1 MRVSVIGGGVAG
13 AASAIALRRR
23 TGAEVT
29 VHEAYETV
37 SDQDAAGQVG
47 SFLSLAVNGLRGLD
61 ELGCLAA
68 VQAAGFPVAD
78 QLMWSASGKLLGRVP
93 RGRLASDTLHST
105 TLLRGRLVEVLR
117 AEAVRA
123 GARFVTGRRVVPSEA
138 EGDLVVAADGI
149 WSAARTALDPAA
161 PAPEYAGL
169 YSVSGVS
176 HLPDLARGSF
186 HMVFGHRGAFLYI
199 PAPDG
204 TVWWSAQVAAPEPPD
219 PAEVTSGLLEE
230 LYRTSRMPLEV
241 LRAATRV
248 DRPTPMHRLAELP
261 VWHDDRTV
269 LIGDAAH
276 PVGAGQGASMAIE
289 DAVALAGAVAASPDV
304 PSALAAY
311 TRLRRPRAARM
322 TRSAASNRDSKTP
335 GTMQRRVNDLLMPF
349 VFRHA
354 YARSTSWLYR

>member
-29 VHEAYETV
+29 VYEAYE
-37 SDQDAAGQVG
+37 DPAGQVG

-61 ELGCLAA
+61 ELGCLAQ
-68 VQAAGFPVAD
+68 VQAAGFQVAD
-78 QLMWSASGKLLGRVP
+78 QLMWSASGKLLGTVP

-117 AEAVRA
+117 AEAERA
-123 GARFVTGRRVVPSEA
+123 GARIVTGQRVDPAAA

-149 WSAARTALDPAA
+149 WSATRTTLDPAA
-161 PAPEYAGL
+161 PAVEYAGL

-176 HLPDLARGSF
+176 EGLGLAPGTF

-204 TVWWSAQVAAPEPPD
+204 TVWWSAQVASPEPPD
-219 PAEVTSGLLEE
+219 PAEVTLGLLTE
-230 LYRTSRMPLEV
+230 LYGSSRMPLDV

-248 DRPTPMHRLAELP
+248 DRAMPMHRLPELP
-261 VWHDDRTV
+261 VWHDGRTV
-269 LIGDAAH
+269 VIGDAAH

-289 DAVALAGAVAASPDV
+289 DAVALAGCVSEAPDI

-322 TRSAASNRDSKTP
+322 TKAAATNRDSKTP
-335 GTMQRRVNDLLMPF
+335 GTLQRRVNDLLMPF
-349 VFRHA
+349 VFRHT
-354 YARSTSWLYR
+354 YARATSWLYR

>member
-29 VHEAYETV
+29 VYEAYE
-37 SDQDAAGQVG
+37 DPAGQVG

-61 ELGCLAA
+61 ELGCLAQ

-78 QLMWSASGKLLGRVP
+78 QLMWSASGKLLGKVP

-117 AEAVRA
+117 AEAQRA
-123 GARFVTGRRVVPSEA
+123 GARIVTGQRVDPA
-138 EGDLVVAADGI
+138 APEGDLVVAADGI
-149 WSAARTALDPAA
+149 WSATRTALDPAA
-161 PAPEYAGL
+161 PAVEYAGL

-176 HLPDLARGSF
+176 EGLDLAPGTF

-204 TVWWSAQVAAPEPPD
+204 TVWWSAQVASPEPPD
-219 PAEVTSGLLEE
+219 PAEVTLGLLTDS
-230 LYRTSRMPLEV
+230 YRTSRTPLDV

-248 DRPTPMHRLAELP
+248 DRAMPMHRLAELP

-289 DAVALAGAVAASPDV
+289 DAVALAGCVAEAPDI
-304 PSALAAY
+304 PSALSAY

-322 TRSAASNRDSKTP
+322 TKAAATNRDSKTP
-335 GTMQRRVNDLLMPF
+335 GTLQRRVNDLLMPF
-349 VFRHA
+349 VFRHT
-354 YARSTSWLYR
+354 YARATSWLYR

>member
-13 AASAIALRRR
+13 AASAIALRRE

-29 VHEAYETV
+29 VHEAYE
-37 SDQDAAGQVG
+37 DPAGQVG

-61 ELGCLAA
+61 ALGCLAE
-68 VQAAGFPVAD
+68 VQAAGFPVAH
-78 QLMWSASGKLLGRVP
+78 QRMWSASGKLLGEVP

-123 GARFVTGRRVVPSEA
+123 GARFVTGQRVEDPSEV

-149 WSAARTALDPAA
+149 WSATRTVLDPAA
-161 PAPEYAGL
+161 PEVEYAGL

-176 HLPDLARGSF
+176 EGLDLPTGTF

-204 TVWWSAQVAAPEPPD
+204 TVWWSAQVASPEPPD
-219 PAEVTSGLLEE
+219 PAEVTRGRLIE
-230 LYRTSRMPLEV
+230 LYRASAVPLAV
-241 LRAATRV
+241 LRAATRI
-248 DRPTPMHRLAELP
+248 DRPMPMHRLAELP
-261 VWHDDRTV
+261 VWHDGRTV

-289 DAVALAGAVAASPDV
+289 DAVALARCVSSTPAIGT
-304 PSALAAY
+304 ALAEY
-311 TRLRRPRAARM
+311 TRLRRPRASRM
-322 TRSAASNRDSKTP
+322 TKAAASNRDSKTP
-335 GTMQRRVNDLLMPF
+335 GTVQRRVNDLLMPF

-354 YARSTSWLYR
+354 YTRATSWLYR